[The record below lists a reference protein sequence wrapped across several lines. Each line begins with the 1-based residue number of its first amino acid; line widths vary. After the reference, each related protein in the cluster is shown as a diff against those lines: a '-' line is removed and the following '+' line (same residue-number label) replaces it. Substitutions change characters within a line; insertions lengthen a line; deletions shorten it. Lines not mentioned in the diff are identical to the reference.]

1 MKHAVLD
8 LENTEFY
15 VIKEVTSLVRN
26 EERNCQPEK
35 KKKERCSRILVIIT
49 MKIISKKYRSCY

>member
-15 VIKEVTSLVRN
+15 VMKEVTSLARN

-35 KKKERCSRILVIIT
+35 KKRTLFQNIGNYYNEN
-49 MKIISKKYRSCY
+49 Y

>member
-35 KKKERCSRILVIIT
+35 KKKKERCSRILVIIT
-49 MKIISKKYRSCY
+49 MKIISKKF

>member
-15 VIKEVTSLVRN
+15 VIKEVTSLAHN
-26 EERNCQPEK
+26 EERNCQPGK
-35 KKKERCSRILVIIT
+35 KKNVVLE
-49 MKIISKKYRSCY
+49 YW

>member
-15 VIKEVTSLVRN
+15 VIKEVTSLARN
-26 EERNCQPEK
+26 EERNCQPG
-35 KKKERCSRILVIIT
+35 KKKECCSRILVIIT
-49 MKIISKKYRSCY
+49 MKIISKKF

>member
-15 VIKEVTSLVRN
+15 VMKEVTSLARN

-35 KKKERCSRILVIIT
+35 KKELCSRILVIIT
-49 MKIISKKYRSCY
+49 MKIINKKFWSC

>member
-35 KKKERCSRILVIIT
+35 KKK
-49 MKIISKKYRSCY
+49 KKNVVLEYW